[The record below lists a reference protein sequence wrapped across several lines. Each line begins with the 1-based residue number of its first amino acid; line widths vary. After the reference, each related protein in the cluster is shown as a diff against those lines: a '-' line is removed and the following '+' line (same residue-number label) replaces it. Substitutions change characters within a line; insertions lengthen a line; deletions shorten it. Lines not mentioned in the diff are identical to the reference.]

1 MFLSVTSII
10 IGLWSDDY
18 VIKFSAIFSWKTLPQ
33 FLQHR
38 NLSNLSSI
46 KEGPYLLFDQVK
58 GYHLQP
64 MSVNPQSWTASL
76 NSLTM
81 LRHLVLLSVFSF
93 SCKISLKSPKHNQGK
108 EDKAANLLI
117 KVQVWCFCP
126 VSGCPYSCTPPVTCT
141 ISMNYSIYVMLTIR
155 FNIHG
160 CIIMPNHT
168 LCHFYQLQNNFQ
180 TLTQYLFASLVQPPS
195 LFHIGTGFE
204 ACAFGEFFFLLR
216 GAFDHSPIP
225 KRFRWWFS
233 WLLRGLI
240 FSLCRYFCHHW
251 CFDFQT
257 SITLNF
263 PPLLVF
269 SL

>member
-1 MFLSVTSII
+1 
-10 IGLWSDDY
+10 
-18 VIKFSAIFSWKTLPQ
+18 
-33 FLQHR
+33 
-38 NLSNLSSI
+38 
-46 KEGPYLLFDQVK
+46 
-58 GYHLQP
+58 

-81 LRHLVLLSVFSF
+81 LRHLVLPSVFSF
-93 SCKISLKSPKHNQGK
+93 SCKISLKSPKLNQGK

-141 ISMNYSIYVMLTIR
+141 ISMNYNIYVMLTTR

-204 ACAFGEFFFLLR
+204 ACAFGDFFFFFLLR
-216 GAFDHSPIP
+216 GTFDHSPIP
-225 KRFRWWFS
+225 KRFR
-233 WLLRGLI
+233 
-240 FSLCRYFCHHW
+240 
-251 CFDFQT
+251 
-257 SITLNF
+257 
-263 PPLLVF
+263 
-269 SL
+269 